1 METIFVL
8 FKDSKASF
16 LSELDRSA
24 IKYNPVEALSSGV
37 MASGTL
43 IAIAQA
49 IASSTAVA
57 AIVVAWLKARAS
69 RKIIVT
75 TEANQVVHLEGYSIA
90 EVEKI
95 LAIAA
100 RVAIIDTSNGSQE
113 ETQSGASDSA

>member
-1 METIFVL
+1 MVTIFVL

-24 IKYNPVEALSSGV
+24 IEYSPVEAFSNSV

-43 IAIAQA
+43 IAIAQTV
-49 IASSTAVA
+49 ASSTALA

-75 TEANQVVHLEGYSIA
+75 TEANEVVHLEGYSIA
-90 EVEKI
+90 DAEKI
-95 LAIAA
+95 LAIAT
-100 RVAIIDTSNGSQE
+100 RVAVIDTSSSNQE
-113 ETQSGASDSA
+113 EAQPGVSDSA